1 MDAIIQ
7 FINDEKIFILILA
20 FAVFY
25 IVAQSYYAEN
35 YSNEMQKV
43 IYFFHAKWCSHCVKT
58 MPIIEELIK
67 EYENNSNVKFKLIDE
82 AHNKEMLKKFNIQSF
97 PTIIMVKDG
106 ENYHFS
112 GQRTKQNLKNFID
125 M

>member
-1 MDAIIQ
+1 MDAILR
-7 FINDEKIFILILA
+7 FINEEKIFILILA

-25 IVAQSYYAEN
+25 VVSQSYYAEN
-35 YSNEMQKV
+35 YSNKKV

-58 MPIIEELIK
+58 MPVIEELLK

-82 AHNKEMLKKFNIQSF
+82 ADNEEMLKKFNIQSF
-97 PTIIMVKDG
+97 PTIIMNKDG
-106 ENYHFS
+106 QNYKFE
-112 GQRTKQNLKNFID
+112 GQRTKQNLKNFIE

>member
-1 MDAIIQ
+1 MDAILR
-7 FINDEKIFILILA
+7 FINEEKIFILILA

-25 IVAQSYYAEN
+25 IVTQSYYAEN
-35 YSNEMQKV
+35 YNNKMEKV

-58 MPIIEELIK
+58 MPVIEELLK

-82 AHNKEMLKKFNIQSF
+82 ADNEEMLKKFNIQSF
-97 PTIIMVKDG
+97 PTIIMNKDG
-106 ENYHFS
+106 ENYKFE

-125 M
+125 V